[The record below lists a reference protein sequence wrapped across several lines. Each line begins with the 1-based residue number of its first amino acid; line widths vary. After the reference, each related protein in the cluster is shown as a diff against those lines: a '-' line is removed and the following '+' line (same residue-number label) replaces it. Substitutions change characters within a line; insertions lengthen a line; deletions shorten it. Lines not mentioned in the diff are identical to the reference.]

1 MVAVAAIGLLLGA
14 TISIRRYHVLLHT
27 YLERAAFHEAWKAKL
42 FATPE
47 SPRSWESR
55 WSDQRIGVKGPNPW
69 PDEPPFVPAISDF
82 HDRMIAKRR
91 YAADHPWCE
100 VEPDPVEDGP

>member
-1 MVAVAAIGLLLGA
+1 MRLPRMTTRRWMVAVAAIGLLLGA
-14 TISIRRYHVLLHT
+14 TISIRRYHVLRHT

-55 WSDQRIGVKGPNPW
+55 WSDQRIGVKARKSGVSSS
-69 PDEPPFVPAISDF
+69 F
-82 HDRMIAKRR
+82 
-91 YAADHPWCE
+91 
-100 VEPDPVEDGP
+100 

>member
-1 MVAVAAIGLLLGA
+1 MRLPRMTTRRWMVAVAAIGLLLGA
-14 TISIRRYHVLLHT
+14 TISIRRYHVLRHT

-55 WSDQRIGVKGPNPW
+55 WSDQRIGVKARKSGVSSLFLPEKTN
-69 PDEPPFVPAISDF
+69 
-82 HDRMIAKRR
+82 
-91 YAADHPWCE
+91 
-100 VEPDPVEDGP
+100 